1 MKSSDAEMKER
12 KALVGSTT
20 TQTFFS
26 KALADLQLEQGQSG
40 RFTDKASVTGRE
52 PFVKYPSHAR
62 IALGRVT

>member
-26 KALADLQLEQGQSG
+26 KALADLQLEQGQ
-40 RFTDKASVTGRE
+40 RL
-52 PFVKYPSHAR
+52 H
-62 IALGRVT
+62 